1 MSSIRSRDAIQESF
15 LRKGFQEKQGGDHW
29 RYIYFSCGGQKTAVH
44 TKLSRGSKY
53 KYPSDALIA
62 QMAKQCRLAKGD
74 FLALVDC
81 PLSRE
86 GYEEKLRVQGAI

>member
-1 MSSIRSRDAIQESF
+1 MSSSRSRDAIQES
-15 LRKGFQEKQGGDHW
+15 LAKKGSQEKVGGDHW
-29 RYIYFSCGGQKTAVH
+29 RYIYISSAGKKTAVH

-53 KYPSDALIA
+53 KSLSDALIA